1 MWKEQNDAVFS
12 LCSLQMKFESDIF
25 VVSTN
30 FIHVSGTIDFSFRHQ
45 MARFVELSLFCFQG
59 V

>member
-30 FIHVSGTIDFSFRHQ
+30 FIHVSGTIDFSLRYQ
-45 MARFVELSLFCFQG
+45 MARSVKFGLFRVQG